1 MARMR
6 KKKNLIPRTEAC
18 AEHFFD
24 DPTQNKGHWRQACNM
39 PEDCELYVEIGCGKG
54 AFSEQMA
61 KKNPDVCY
69 VAIEREP
76 SCCLLAMEK
85 ATREN
90 LKNLF
95 FIRGDA
101 TLMLDFFDAKEV
113 DRIFINFCDP
123 WTRQNKPKRRLTY
136 RAFLDMYRQ
145 FVGREALARQ
155 KAEGVAKKLVGLEL
169 KDKAIARHECQVLKD
184 GGQIHF
190 KTDNDPLFD
199 FSLEEFEASGWST
212 TCVTRDLHHSEW
224 DKENIRTEF
233 ESKYA
238 EQGIPIKRCVAIMGE
253 KKETPAPAPESDE
266 QTAAD

>member
-18 AEHFFD
+18 SAHYFD
-24 DPTQNKGHWRQACNM
+24 VPQDNRGKWREACHM
-39 PEDCELYVEIGCGKG
+39 PADCRLFVEIGCGKG
-54 AFSEQMA
+54 LFSENMA
-61 KKNPDVCY
+61 KRYPDVCY

-76 SCCLLAMEK
+76 SCCLLAMER

-90 LKNLF
+90 LSNLF

-101 TLMLDFFDAKEV
+101 TNLLEFFGEEEV

-136 RAFLDMYRQ
+136 REFLDMYRK
-145 FVGREALARQ
+145 VM
-155 KAEGVAKKLVGLEL
+155 KA
-169 KDKAIARHECQVLKD
+169 
-184 GGQIHF
+184 GGEIHF

-199 FSLEEFEASGWST
+199 FSLEEFQAAGWET

-224 DKENIRTEF
+224 DAENIRTEF
-233 ESKYA
+233 ETKYA
-238 EQGIPIKRCVAIMGE
+238 EQGIPIKRTVAKMLV
-253 KKETPAPAPESDE
+253 KEAPSDI
-266 QTAAD
+266 

>member
-6 KKKNLIPRTEAC
+6 KKKNLVSRTEAC

-24 DPTQNKGHWRQACNM
+24 EPKENRGKWREACGM
-39 PEDCELYVEIGCGKG
+39 PEDCKMFVEIGCGKG

-61 KKNPDVCY
+61 KKYPDVCY

-85 ATREN
+85 AQREG

-101 TLMLDFFDAKEV
+101 QGLLEYFGEGEV

-145 FVGREALARQ
+145 VMVQ
-155 KAEGVAKKLVGLEL
+155 
-169 KDKAIARHECQVLKD
+169 
-184 GGQIHF
+184 GGEIHF
-190 KTDNDPLFD
+190 KTDNDPLYD
-199 FSLEEFEASGWST
+199 FTLEEMEASGWET

-224 DKENIRTEF
+224 DADNIRTEF
-233 ESKYA
+233 ETKYA
-238 EQGIPIKRCVAIMGE
+238 EQGIPIKRVVGIMRE
-253 KKETPAPAPESDE
+253 KSADEDADESADTVKAGAENCAEKE
-266 QTAAD
+266 AAAN

>member
-18 AEHFFD
+18 SEHYFD
-24 DPTQNKGHWRQACNM
+24 DPTQNKGSWRQACNM

-61 KKNPDVCY
+61 KKNPNVCY

-85 ATREN
+85 ATRED

-101 TLMLDFFDAKEV
+101 TLMLDFFGEKEV

-145 FVGREALARQ
+145 
-155 KAEGVAKKLVGLEL
+155 
-169 KDKAIARHECQVLKD
+169 VLKD

-199 FSLEEFEASGWST
+199 FSLEEFEASGWET
-212 TCVTRDLHHSEW
+212 TCVTRDLHNSEW
-224 DKENIRTEF
+224 DAENIRTEF

-253 KKETPAPAPESDE
+253 KKTENVEKTTE
-266 QTAAD
+266 AADEKKG

>member
-6 KKKNLIPRTEAC
+6 KKKNLIPRTLAC
-18 AEHFFD
+18 ADHYFD
-24 DPTQNKGHWRQACNM
+24 DPKANKGNWRSACNM
-39 PEDCELYVEIGCGKG
+39 PEGCQLFVEIGCGKG
-54 AFSEQMA
+54 MFSEKMA
-61 KKNPDVCY
+61 QKYPDVCY

-76 SCCLLAMEK
+76 SCCLLAMERAK
-85 ATREN
+85 NAD

-101 TLMLDFFDAKEV
+101 TEMLEFFDKEEV

-136 RAFLDMYRQ
+136 RAFLDMYRE
-145 FVGREALARQ
+145 VMR
-155 KAEGVAKKLVGLEL
+155 K
-169 KDKAIARHECQVLKD
+169 

-199 FSLEEFEASGWST
+199 FTLEELAASGWEA

-224 DKENIRTEF
+224 DSDNIRTEF
-233 ESKYA
+233 ETKYA
-238 EQGIPIKRCVAIMGE
+238 EQGIPIKSTVAKMLE
-253 KKETPAPAPESDE
+253 K
-266 QTAAD
+266 

>member
-18 AEHFFD
+18 ADHYFD
-24 DPTQNKGHWRQACNM
+24 DPSANRGKWREACGM
-39 PEDCELYVEIGCGKG
+39 PSDCPLYVEIGCGKG
-54 AFSEQMA
+54 LFSENMA
-61 KKNPDVCY
+61 RKNPDVCY

-76 SCCLLAMEK
+76 SCCLLAMERAK
-85 ATREN
+85 NAE

-101 TLMLDFFDAKEV
+101 TGLLEFFGPSEV
-113 DRIFINFCDP
+113 SRIFINFCDP

-145 FVGREALARQ
+145 V
-155 KAEGVAKKLVGLEL
+155 LVP
-169 KDKAIARHECQVLKD
+169 

-199 FSLEEFEASGWST
+199 FTLEEMEASGWET

-224 DKENIRTEF
+224 DAENIRTEF

-238 EQGIPIKRCVAIMGE
+238 EQGIPIKRVVGIMLERPEEPSLGSDAE
-253 KKETPAPAPESDE
+253 APEE
-266 QTAAD
+266 A

>member
-18 AEHFFD
+18 SEHFFE
-24 DPTQNKGHWRQACNM
+24 DPTLNKGKWREACGM
-39 PEDCELYVEIGCGKG
+39 PETSELYVEIGCGKG
-54 AFSEQMA
+54 LFSENMA
-61 KKNPDVCY
+61 RKYPDVCY

-101 TLMLDFFDAKEV
+101 TNLLEFFGAAEV
-113 DRIFINFCDP
+113 NRIYINFCDP

-145 FVGREALARQ
+145 
-155 KAEGVAKKLVGLEL
+155 
-169 KDKAIARHECQVLKD
+169 VLKP
-184 GGQIHF
+184 GAQIRF
-190 KTDNDPLFD
+190 KTDNDALFD
-199 FSLEEFEASGWST
+199 FSLEEFAASGWET
-212 TCVTRDLHHSEW
+212 TCVTRDLHNSEW
-224 DKENIRTEF
+224 DADNIRTEF

-238 EQGIPIKRCVAIMGE
+238 EQGIPIKRCVAVMGE
-253 KKETPAPAPESDE
+253 KPAVTEETREAVKDAVSVAAEVVDTVEAAAKE
-266 QTAAD
+266 

>member
-6 KKKNLIPRTEAC
+6 KKKNLISRTEAC
-18 AEHFFD
+18 SDHFFE
-24 DPTQNKGHWRQACNM
+24 DPSANRGHWREACGM
-39 PEDCELYVEIGCGKG
+39 PEDCRMFVEIGCGKG
-54 AFSEQMA
+54 LFAENMA
-61 KKNPDVCY
+61 KNHPDVCY

-85 ATREN
+85 AKNAGLR
-90 LKNLF
+90 NLF

-101 TLMLDFFDAKEV
+101 LGFPEYFGENEV
-113 DRIFINFCDP
+113 DRIYINFCDP

-145 FVGREALARQ
+145 VMKE
-155 KAEGVAKKLVGLEL
+155 
-169 KDKAIARHECQVLKD
+169 

-199 FSLEEFEASGWST
+199 FSLEEFEASGWKT

-238 EQGIPIKRCVAIMGE
+238 EQGIPIKRVVAEMLPKKGE
-253 KKETPAPAPESDE
+253 SVHSDE
-266 QTAAD
+266 NACENDATHI

>member
-18 AEHFFD
+18 ADRFFEV
-24 DPTQNKGHWRQACNM
+24 PQENKGRWREACGM
-39 PEDCELYVEIGCGKG
+39 PSDCPLYVEIGCGKG
-54 AFSEQMA
+54 MFSENMA
-61 KKNPDVCY
+61 RNNPDVCY

-76 SCCLLAMEK
+76 SCCLLAMERAK
-85 ATREN
+85 NAGLT
-90 LKNLF
+90 NLF

-101 TLMLDFFDAKEV
+101 TLMLDFFGPSEV

-136 RAFLDMYRQ
+136 RGFLDMYRQ
-145 FVGREALARQ
+145 VM
-155 KAEGVAKKLVGLEL
+155 KV
-169 KDKAIARHECQVLKD
+169 

-199 FSLEEFEASGWST
+199 FSLEEFAAAGWETS
-212 TCVTRDLHHSEW
+212 CVTRDLHHSEW

-233 ESKYA
+233 ETKYA
-238 EQGIPIKRCVAIMGE
+238 EQGIPIKRTVAKMLE
-253 KKETPAPAPESDE
+253 KKEGSDI
-266 QTAAD
+266 